1 MTNLKFEMVC
11 EQPPRS
17 LRSRLPLTRGRLPLQ
32 RKSFILPLRERGRAA
47 EDGRG
52 SLTHYLEL
60 AQPPRVS
67 ESLATHSEPDV

>member
-32 RKSFILPLRERGRAA
+32 RKSFILPPPW
-47 EDGRG
+47 
-52 SLTHYLEL
+52 SL
-60 AQPPRVS
+60 S
-67 ESLATHSEPDV
+67 K